1 VRRLNRYVEEQ
12 APWKLA
18 KDPEQ
23 AGRLDVVLRSL
34 AEGLRVV
41 TVLLHAYM
49 PETTERLMGALGQDG
64 GFGIDTARFGEGG
77 AGSVTPLDP
86 ALFPKK

>member
-1 VRRLNRYVEEQ
+1 V
-12 APWKLA
+12 LA
-18 KDPEQ
+18 
-23 AGRLDVVLRSL
+23 SL

-64 GFGIDTARFGEGG
+64 GFAIAG
-77 AGSVTPLDP
+77 AELGRGTPGTVTPLDP
-86 ALFPKK
+86 PLFPKQA